1 MDLNRILKQLVE
13 ERDRL
18 DKAITALEAVKM
30 PERRGFA
37 QPKTKS
43 KTSTRRGRRR
53 ISPAGLRR
61 IALAQK
67 RRWAKQRKR
76 AKAAA

>member
-1 MDLNRILKQLVE
+1 MDLNRMLKELVE

-18 DKAITALEAVKM
+18 DEAIAALEAVKM
-30 PERRGFA
+30 PRRRGFSHY
-37 QPKTKS
+37 PTKA
-43 KTSTRRGRRR
+43 KAPTRRGRGR

-67 RRWAKQRKR
+67 RRWAKQWKH
-76 AKAAA
+76 AKSAA